1 MSNYIVQKS
10 ERIVSAIYLI
20 TDNIKDSDCIKWE
33 IREEAISF
41 VSNSH
46 IMYSPITSEKDYAY
60 NLFINSLNKI
70 NSLLKILE
78 LSKQV
83 SIMNTN
89 VISTEL
95 NQLKLYI
102 EKNRNSLE
110 ELSGYVLSNSYFATD
125 NSGEMSIDNFKNNQN
140 KSSSFNV
147 KNTSNTIGKMPKK
160 DRQESIINLLKN
172 NSNLTIKDF
181 VKVITDCSEKTIQRE
196 LTDMVT
202 RGLIKK
208 EGERRWSKYSLI

>member
-1 MSNYIVQKS
+1 MNNYIVQKS

-20 TDNIKDSDCIKWE
+20 TDSIKDSDCIKWE

-46 IMYSPITSEKDYAY
+46 ILYSHITGEKDYTY
-60 NLFINSLNKI
+60 NIFINSLNKI
-70 NSLLKILE
+70 KSLLKILE
-78 LSKQV
+78 LSKLASV
-83 SIMNTN
+83 MNAN
-89 VISTEL
+89 LISNEL
-95 NQLKLYI
+95 NHLKLYI

-110 ELSGYVLSNSYFATD
+110 ELSGYILSNSYFATD
-125 NSGEMSIDNFKNNQN
+125 NSGEMSINNIKSNIDKRDNFDN
-140 KSSSFNV
+140 
-147 KNTSNTIGKMPKK
+147 KNTSNNISKMPKK
-160 DRQESIINLLKN
+160 DRQENIINLLKN

-208 EGERRWSKYSLI
+208 EGERRWSRYSLI